1 MRVTTRIRR
10 SGLVLGL
17 SLLATTPALA
27 APLVVDFDAAL
38 KGVNFDPVTVD
49 GNKDKSAA
57 GNGMLDAAEMA
68 LVAAV
73 LADES
78 IDFGDKGGASHSAVR
93 AACDQSLSSATKDLA
108 ALQKAYPTVAT
119 MVVGYVMIGTPGSYD
134 AIASMCAA
142 FGSPLKGDYSLAMK
156 LGGVFGPDGDADAD
170 GATNRQEYGATIAE
184 GTAAYV
190 AAALDPGA
198 TPAAAA
204 PQAVFWCPMRGNPC
218 ALKDYPEAGPCDDCG
233 MALITKSAYEQQANE
248 RAKNQKT
255 VGIVLYEGFEVLD
268 VYGPIE
274 MWGYVKEFK
283 VITVA
288 EKSGPVRST
297 QGVETV
303 AQYSFEDCPPLQIL
317 MVPGGLG
324 TLIELDNEMLLSFL
338 RARHGETEITTSV
351 CSGSV
356 LLARAGILDGHKATS
371 NKLFFDRAVAQSSK
385 VDWIR
390 EARWVDD
397 GKVITSSGVS
407 AGMDMALHLVR
418 RLYGEARALQ
428 IALGAEYIWNKD
440 AANDP
445 FAKSAHSAPH

>member
-1 MRVTTRIRR
+1 MKMTKGICGAGVA
-10 SGLVLGL
+10 LGL
-17 SLLATTPALA
+17 ALLAPALA
-27 APLVVDFDAAL
+27 SPVAVDFAAAL
-38 KGVNFDPVTVD
+38 QGVNFDPETVD
-49 GNKDKSAA
+49 GNKDKSSA
-57 GNGMLDAAEMA
+57 GNGMLDVAEMA

-73 LADES
+73 LANEKL
-78 IDFGDKGGASHSAVR
+78 DFSDKGGADHATVR
-93 AACDQSLSSATKDLA
+93 AAYDQCLASATKDLA
-108 ALQKAYPTVAT
+108 LLQKAYPTAPT
-119 MVVGYVMIGTPGSYD
+119 MVTGYVLIGTQGSYD

-142 FGSPLKGDYSLAMK
+142 FGSPLKGDYSLALK
-156 LGGVFGPDGDADAD
+156 LGGALGPDGDADAD
-170 GATNRQEYGATIAE
+170 GFSNRLEYGASIAE

-190 AAALDPGA
+190 AAALDPGIQ
-198 TPAAAA
+198 PAERA
-204 PQAVFWCPMRGNPC
+204 PQAIFWCPMRGNPC

-233 MALITKSAYEQQANE
+233 MALITKSAYEQQAKE

-268 VYGPIE
+268 VYGPVE

-303 AQYSFEDCPPLQIL
+303 AQYSFDDCPPLQIL

-324 TLIELDNEMLLSFL
+324 TLIELDNETLLSFL

-418 RLYGEARALQ
+418 RLYGEARAQQ
-428 IALGAEYIWNKD
+428 IALGAEYIWNQD

-445 FAKSAHSAPH
+445 FAKSAHPAPH

>member
-1 MRVTTRIRR
+1 MITKTRIRMACAA
-10 SGLVLGL
+10 LA
-17 SLLATTPALA
+17 LLATALA
-27 APLVVDFDAAL
+27 SAAPVTVDFTAAL
-38 KGVNFDPVTVD
+38 NGVNFDPVTVD

-68 LVAAV
+68 LVSAV
-73 LADES
+73 LADDK
-78 IDFGDKGGASHSAVR
+78 IDFGDKGGASHAAVR
-93 AACDQSLSSATKDLA
+93 AAYDQCLASATKDLTL
-108 ALQKAYPTVAT
+108 LQKAYPTAPT
-119 MVVGYVMIGTPGSYD
+119 MVVGYVLIGTQGSFD

-142 FGSPLKGDYSLAMK
+142 FASPLKGDYSQALK
-156 LGGVFGPDGDADAD
+156 LGGALGPDGDADGD
-170 GATNRQEYGATIAE
+170 GATNREEYSATIAG

-190 AAALDPGA
+190 AAALDPGVLPGA
-198 TPAAAA
+198 HA
-204 PQAVFWCPMRGNPC
+204 PGEVFWCPMRGNPC
-218 ALKDYPEAGPCDDCG
+218 ALKDYAAAGPCDDCG
-233 MALITKSAYEQQANE
+233 MALVTKTAYEQQARE
-248 RAKNQKT
+248 REKNRKT

-274 MWGYVKEFK
+274 MWGYVKEFN
-283 VITVA
+283 VVTVA
-288 EKSGPVRST
+288 REAGPVRST

-303 AQYSFEDCPPLQIL
+303 AQYGFDDCPPLQIL

-324 TLIELDNEMLLSFL
+324 TLIALDDNDLLDFL
-338 RARHGETEITTSV
+338 RARHSESEITTSV

-371 NKLFFDRAVAQSSK
+371 NKLFFDRAVTQSGK

-418 RLYGEARALQ
+418 RLYGEARARQ
-428 IALGAEYIWNKD
+428 IALGAEYIWNED
-440 AANDP
+440 ASNDP
-445 FAKSAHSAPH
+445 FAGAAHPAPH